1 MSKTSPELAGLE
13 RHRQEI
19 VAWRR
24 WREERLRE
32 PDGWLTLAGLFWL
45 EQGEN
50 AFGTGEENRVQLP
63 EGSGPTRMGRF
74 VRTGDEVRVEVEPG
88 IPVLHDGAV
97 VAEMALSSDTAGE
110 PTVLSLGSLSL
121 HLIGRGGRVAVRVR
135 DRESRTLTRFAG
147 LNWYPFDP
155 TWRREGRFQPFS
167 APQTIQVPNFIGDPF
182 DRESPGYVT
191 FDVDGD
197 TQRPDAFTN
206 REGGLFIVFGDS
218 TNGRDTYGGG
228 RFLYAEPPAAGGR
241 LNLDFNKAYN
251 PPCVF
256 TPYAACPLPPTQ
268 NRLSVAIEAGEKMYL
283 GETG

>member
-1 MSKTSPELAGLE
+1 MTETSPPGLAGVE
-13 RHRQEI
+13 SYRQQI
-19 VAWRR
+19 LKWRR

-45 EQGEN
+45 EEGEN

-88 IPVLHDGAV
+88 IPVLHDGAAI
-97 VAEMALSSDTAGE
+97 AEMALSSDTAGE

-121 HLIGRGGRVAVRVR
+121 HLIDRGGRVAVRVR
-135 DRESRTLTRFAG
+135 DRESRTLKRFAG

-155 TWRREGRFQPFS
+155 TWRREARFQPVS

-191 FDVDGD
+191 FDVDGE
-197 TQRPDAFTN
+197 TQRLDALT

-218 TNGRDTYGGG
+218 TNGRGTYGGG

-241 LNLDFNKAYN
+241 LDLDFNKAYN

-256 TPYAACPLPPTQ
+256 TPYAACPLPPAQ